1 MALILAFAVAVVTAP
16 LVGRLARRVGL
27 VDRPGPLKVHR
38 RPVPYLGG
46 LAVLA
51 ALLGPVAVSR
61 PVVLVPLVAAAAL
74 GLADDRAGLPA
85 RLRLALEL
93 AIGGAVAVAVGGGSP
108 GRGLLAVGATAALVN
123 AVNLLDGLDGLAGGT
138 AAVAALGFA
147 AVLGGDGVTLALAL
161 AGGLGGFLVWN
172 RPPARI
178 YLGDSGSYLVGTA
191 LAVLLVDA
199 WGEGTPTAVAAL
211 LLVGVPV
218 ADTTVA
224 IVRRLRAGRPLLVG
238 DRGHV
243 YDQLVDRGRSPGSAV
258 LLVIAAQAGLAVVAV
273 LVATLTPLAA
283 TLTAVLVIGAAA
295 VTTLAAFTAPPG
307 RSSR

>member
-1 MALILAFAVAVVTAP
+1 VALILAFAVAVVTAP
-16 LVGRLARRVGL
+16 LAGRLARRVGL
-27 VDRPGPLKVHR
+27 VDRPGPFKVHR

-61 PVVLVPLVAAAAL
+61 PAVLVPLVAAAAL

-85 RLRLALEL
+85 RLRLAFEL
-93 AIGGAVAVAVGGGSP
+93 AIGGAVAVAAGGDSP
-108 GRGLLAVGATAALVN
+108 GRGLLAVVATVALVN

-138 AAVAALGFA
+138 VAVAALGFA
-147 AVLGGDGVTLALAL
+147 VVLGGDGVTLALAL
-161 AGGLGGFLVWN
+161 AGALGGFLVWN

-199 WGEGTPTAVAAL
+199 WGEGMSTAVAAL

-243 YDQLVDRGRSPGSAV
+243 YDQLVDRGRSPGAAV
-258 LLVIAAQAGLAVVAV
+258 LLVIAAQAGLTVVAV
-273 LVATLTPLAA
+273 LVAALTPLAA
-283 TLTAVLVIGAAA
+283 TLTAAVVIGAAA
-295 VTTLAAFTAPPG
+295 ATTLAAFTAPPG
-307 RSSR
+307 RAPR